1 MCVCACVSVLC
12 VCSVEYVLE
21 LYSFRHRSVSYAA
34 PLVWNSLPREIRPIQ
49 STAAFK
55 AALKA
60 HMFKTYYF

>member
-12 VCSVEYVLE
+12 VCSVEYALE
-21 LYSFRHRSVSYAA
+21 LYTFKHHSVSYAA
-34 PLVWNSLPREIRPIQ
+34 PFVWNSLPHEIRPIQ